1 MLVPTPPDT
10 AVVVSP
16 PAARTPD
23 NPAAGRHRRRRHTSF
38 DSTPDAATVSSAPSF
53 TLPLSDVAVGTSS
66 TMSTVM
72 VPVAVLPLA
81 SVTR

>member
-1 MLVPTPPDT
+1 MLVPTPLDT

-16 PAARTPD
+16 PAARTPTTPP
-23 NPAAGRHRRRRHTSF
+23 PAARRRRHTSF

-66 TMSTVM
+66 TMLTVM